1 MLNSCF
7 SQYLV
12 CFVKHYKHAE
22 VFCFSQYSVF
32 HLTRKEYGGQVRCSP
47 DSAKLRTHSSCK
59 NPPCTFPYPA
69 SDHLLCPADTAWVH
83 RCIHLAPPLPPI
95 AHYRLSGLLG
105 GCTHWSSLSYSEC
118 HGGLWL
124 AKCPVEVRNRQF
136 WKKWIN
142 LMTEGNA
149 LCNCPSRGM
158 GC

>member
-69 SDHLLCPADTAWVH
+69 SDHLLCPADTEWVH
-83 RCIHLAPPLPPI
+83 MYSFSPSITTHSPLQALRVTGRMHTLILTFLLRMSWGSLACQMSC
-95 AHYRLSGLLG
+95 RS
-105 GCTHWSSLSYSEC
+105 T
-118 HGGLWL
+118 
-124 AKCPVEVRNRQF
+124 KQF

-142 LMTEGNA
+142 LTTEGNA